1 MGTRTLRIND
11 IEMSTMAARKFG
23 SRSLLRRFRDY
34 IENSNWDERL
44 ENHVIWVDGASL
56 IVAGAAV
63 LYVVSVGIRILC

>member
-1 MGTRTLRIND
+1 MRTRTLRIND
-11 IEMSTMAARKFG
+11 IEMSTMTARKFG
-23 SRSLLRRFRDY
+23 AHSLLRRLRDC

-56 IVAGAAV
+56 IVASAAV